1 MQDAINNKY
10 YVLKTRTCQGIL
22 LIDYSNPKWFVEGH
36 PDGVSFHKLKKSTN
50 DIGLL
55 YLYNIK
61 LSLAPHSSL
70 SKYASLELAQQ
81 ADRIVL

>member
-22 LIDYSNPKWFVEGH
+22 LID
-36 PDGVSFHKLKKSTN
+36 
-50 DIGLL
+50 